1 MARQSTKSKFIF
13 CKMFIKFNICGSYNL
28 TNNIY
33 ILPQKKNSIKGK
45 EKSIHPQFFYFADLY
60 IKKIK
65 ILPLKNIYVK

>member
-33 ILPQKKNSIKGK
+33 LTTKKNGKKGK